1 MSETTINFTKASL
14 TALPTPVSGR
24 STYKDTKTAGLHLR
38 ISSTG
43 IKTFSLFRRV
53 NGKPERTTLGR
64 FPEMTVEQARRK
76 AAEFN
81 GQIAM
86 GISPATERRRTA
98 AESKTLREYV
108 DDYVAARKG
117 LKATTISDMRKA
129 FDHACSDWLD
139 KPLIKITPAMI
150 QARHSKFGQ
159 EHSEARSNLTMRYLR
174 AVFTFATHHE
184 PSLSKLE
191 NPVRILT
198 KTRAWYRVQR
208 RNTVIKPHELGAW
221 LRAVEGLESDWGD
234 YFLFLLL
241 TGLRRE
247 EALGLRWED
256 VDFIGRTFVVRD
268 TKNHSDH
275 ELPVSNAALAV
286 LGRRRLHTDGRSFS
300 EKVFVDTQGRT
311 LSNYR
316 FAQSNIEKKS
326 GVRVTPHDL
335 RRTFASIA
343 EGLDISG
350 YSLKRLL
357 NHTTGDV
364 TQGYVILNMDR
375 LRGLMEK
382 ISDFVES
389 QRRA

>member
-1 MSETTINFTKASL
+1 MSETTLNFTKSTL
-14 TALPTPVSGR
+14 TALPPPESGR
-24 STYKDTKTAGLHLR
+24 TTYKDTKTAGLQLR
-38 ISSTG
+38 VSSTG
-43 IKTFSLFRRV
+43 IKTFSLFKRA

-76 AAEFN
+76 AAELN

-86 GISPATERRRTA
+86 GVSPAAEKRRA
-98 AESKTLREYV
+98 SAESKTLREYLE
-108 DDYVAARKG
+108 DYFAARKG
-117 LKATTISDMRKA
+117 LKATTINDMRKA
-129 FDHACSDWLD
+129 FDHACADWLD
-139 KPLIKITPAMI
+139 KPLIKLTPAMV
-150 QARHSKFGQ
+150 QARHTKFGE
-159 EHSEARSNLTMRYLR
+159 EHSEARANLTMRYLR
-174 AVFTFATHHE
+174 AVFTFASHHE
-184 PSLSKLE
+184 PSLAKLE

-198 KTRAWYRVQR
+198 KTRGWFRVQR
-208 RNTVIKPHELGAW
+208 RNTLIKPHELGGW
-221 LRAVEGLESDWGD
+221 LRAVEQLESDWGD

-247 EALGLRWED
+247 EALGLRWDD
-256 VDFIGRTFVVRD
+256 VDFIGKTFVVRD

-275 ELPVSNAALAV
+275 ELPITNAILA
-286 LGRRRLHTDGRSFS
+286 RRRLNTDGRAMS
-300 EKVFVDTQGRT
+300 EKVFVDAQGRT

-316 FAQSNIEKKS
+316 YAQNTIEKRS
-326 GVRVTPHDL
+326 GVKVTPHDL

-382 ISDFVES
+382 ISGFVDA
-389 QRRA
+389 QKLGA